1 MISLAEYRALGIKV
15 TVDHKVR
22 RTRGSRTF
30 RQKARTSHTYT
41 TSSKPVGYSHMVF
54 TG

>member
-1 MISLAEYRALGIKV
+1 MISLKEYAAMGVKV

-22 RTRGSRTF
+22 RLKGSRTF

-41 TSSKPVGYSHMVF
+41 TSSKPIGYSQMVF

>member
-1 MISLAEYRALGIKV
+1 MGVKV

-22 RTRGSRTF
+22 VTRGSRTF

-41 TSSKPVGYSHMVF
+41 TSSKPVGYSQMVF

>member
-1 MISLAEYRALGIKV
+1 MITLAEYRAMGVKV

-22 RTRGSRTF
+22 TTKGSRTF

-41 TSSKPVGYSHMVF
+41 TSSKPVGYSQMVF

>member
-1 MISLAEYRALGIKV
+1 MISLAEYRAMGIKV

-22 RTRGSRTF
+22 ATKGSRTF

-41 TSSKPVGYSHMVF
+41 TSSKPIGYSQMVF